1 MRNRQHR
8 EEKRRI
14 RWKVRRVLWGI
25 YYDPV
30 TYMLLATEERP
41 KPAGAIEIWVDGAH
55 EKGNLLHRIKH
66 AVRCLQLYI
75 HTVTRPA
82 AKIREKE
89 EEGRHRIKEAR
100 QRLFKRAY
108 SIYKNELQRRML
120 EERAEQRRG
129 LVCASIQLQDKR
141 PR

>member
-1 MRNRQHR
+1 M
-8 EEKRRI
+8 
-14 RWKVRRVLWGI
+14 RRVLWGI

-75 HTVTRPA
+75 YTVTRPA

-108 SIYKNELQRRML
+108 IIYKNELQRRML

-129 LVCASIQLQDKR
+129 LVCASTRQAPKITRVRYDETAR
-141 PR
+141 RGNRIA